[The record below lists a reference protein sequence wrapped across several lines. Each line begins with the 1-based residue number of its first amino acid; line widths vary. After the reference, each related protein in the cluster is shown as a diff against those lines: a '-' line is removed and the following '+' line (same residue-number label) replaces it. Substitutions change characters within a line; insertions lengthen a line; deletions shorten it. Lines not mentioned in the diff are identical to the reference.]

1 MTLFKNE
8 VKETK
13 YRHDSDL
20 MRFLLL
26 MLKFFDIF
34 DESLFVNLL
43 TVSIAQPLLVMHY
56 IPDQRTCRP

>member
-13 YRHDSDL
+13 YKHDSDL

-34 DESLFVNLL
+34 DESLLVNLL
-43 TVSIAQPLLVMHY
+43 AVSIARLQFLMVH
-56 IPDQRTCRP
+56 IPGQHTCRP